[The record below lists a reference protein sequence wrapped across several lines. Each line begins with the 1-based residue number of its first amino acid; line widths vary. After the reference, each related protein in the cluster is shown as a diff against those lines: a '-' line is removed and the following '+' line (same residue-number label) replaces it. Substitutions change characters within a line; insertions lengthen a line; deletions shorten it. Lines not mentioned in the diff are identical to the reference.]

1 MTPAQSFAKL
11 TSRLGAGKQTQGRP
25 SRPGTASDTSCARP
39 PHSRE
44 PARHIGAQLC
54 RGVRSGF
61 IGAMIVLDAWQFA
74 FHRLFHEV
82 EWLYKHVHVWH
93 HRMFIPFA
101 YGALYQHP
109 FEMLIMDTL
118 SGLVSVSAVGALLCD
133 YVALVCLQ
141 LCTLSLACLVSQFLH
156 VKRMCDQHVHVL
168 ANATCARRLLILC

>member
-1 MTPAQSFAKL
+1 MTQAVLGLL
-11 TSRLGAGKQTQGRP
+11 TLESP
-25 SRPGTASDTSCARP
+25 PDTSERNFAG
-39 PHSRE
+39 E
-44 PARHIGAQLC
+44 F
-54 RGVRSGF
+54 VRF

-118 SGLVSVSAVGALLCD
+118 SGLVSVSAVGALS
-133 YVALVCLQ
+133 VCLRCSR
-141 LCTLSLACLVSQFLH
+141 LLAALQAQSH
-156 VKRMCDQHVHVL
+156 VLGFHVL
-168 ANATCARRLLILC
+168 ARRAHAPTASMPAGVCNMCSALVDLLLQ